1 MAKAAAPLSGAA
13 VGSAMGEEQ
22 QGWGSRC
29 RYRCLCLCLCLRS
42 CSATSS
48 AAAGSTTSRRPAP
61 PSFPIGDGSIFGRS
75 SSFSSCYLRLYYIL
89 NLCFFSCFLPSKPFF
104 SNFGAIVTFAI
115 MGTFMATVI
124 AGLLVYLS
132 GLIYIVYRL
141 PLVEC
146 MMFGAL
152 VSATDPVTVLTIF
165 QELGTDV
172 NLYALVLGES
182 VLIDAVCFCLIQS
195 SFFTRSGI
203 MAWNWIYLCSRILY
217 STLCTVDN
225 ARIAP
230 SFTALDKNYLTPFFT
245 SQNDDSDDEDQD
257 PS

>member
-29 RYRCLCLCLCLRS
+29 RYRCLCLCLLAFVLGHVLR
-42 CSATSS
+42 
-48 AAAGSTTSRRPAP
+48 RR
-61 PSFPIGDGSIFGRS
+61 
-75 SSFSSCYLRLYYIL
+75 RLYYIPEASASL
-89 NLCFFSCFLPSKPFF
+89 LPYSLHIVFCLTASYSVRFQPSIKAVLFKFWCYRYFCYHGNLHGHCYRS
-104 SNFGAIVTFAI
+104 
-115 MGTFMATVI
+115 
-124 AGLLVYLS
+124 YLS

-203 MAWNWIYLCSRILY
+203 MAWSWIYLCSRILY

-225 ARIAP
+225 ARM
-230 SFTALDKNYLTPFFT
+230 YL
-245 SQNDDSDDEDQD
+245 SHRKLS
-257 PS
+257 